1 MKENQILLFDED
13 EERSSTIESGFKTKD
28 IDCVLINSENE
39 LEKIVNNSKNSIVLI
54 THQSLAKVS
63 KSNIKSLFNQADSQ
77 KILVYSVPNDATKI
91 IAFYKLGAYRVLDES
106 FDSTEIVEYINNLYY
121 QHNNNDKHE
130 ETRFSGSLS
139 DFSLADLIN
148 SFGRDKVSGVLRV
161 YTPYCSGKII
171 FNKGDIDDAVSG
183 FHYGEEA
190 ALFMLTWTDGFF
202 AMRKCPIKSPKH
214 KVQLSNIGLLL
225 HSETVRNNY
234 KDIIR
239 KIGHTGVSIK
249 LVNKGDVLAQLKNE
263 YYKVVAKKIV
273 NFTILQEVLAYSQ
286 INFIELANWLLD
298 LKNNDNLDIRDDSGI
313 DVDSLPEL
321 ESNQKSGLVEHLLGA
336 KEVDYLREILHA
348 EEFST
353 GKLLILATDVM
364 DKTNFIHIL
373 NRGDR
378 TPVRTNRELD
388 YTRINLDD
396 YFSLNVFGVSLDQK
410 LKDSIQ
416 KVSQGLLGYIILINA
431 QKPENFEYANYIIS
445 FLNDTYTVP
454 WTVAITNT
462 DDDDELFSKVEKE
475 ITIPENRDLIPCE
488 ISQKDDIKNAILS
501 LK

>member
-1 MKENQILLFDED
+1 MKENKILLFDED
-13 EERSSTIESGFKTKD
+13 IERSAVIDSGFKAKD
-28 IDCVLINSENE
+28 INSVLINTEIE
-39 LEKIVNNSKNSIVLI
+39 LENLVSDSQNNIVLI

-63 KSNIKSLFNQADSQ
+63 KSNIKSLFKQADTK
-77 KILVYSVPNDATKI
+77 KILVYAVPNDATKI
-91 IAFYKLGAYRVLDES
+91 IAFYKLGAYRVLDET
-106 FDSTEIVEYINNLYY
+106 FDSVEIVEYVNNLYY
-121 QHNNNDKHE
+121 QHNNNGKHE

-171 FNKGDIDDAVSG
+171 FNTGDIDDAVSG

-190 ALFMLTWTDGFF
+190 VLFMLTWSDGFF

-225 HSETVRNNY
+225 HGETVRNTY

-239 KIGHTGVSIK
+239 KIGHTGVSIR
-249 LVNKGDVLAQLKNE
+249 LINRGDVLPHLKNE
-263 YYKVVAKKIV
+263 YYKVVADKLV
-273 NFTILQEVLAYSQ
+273 NFAILQEVLAFSQ
-286 INFIELANWLLD
+286 INFIELAEWLFE
-298 LKNNDNLDIRDDSGI
+298 LKNQDNLDIRDDSGI
-313 DVDSLPEL
+313 DVDNLPEM
-321 ESNQKSGLVEHLLGA
+321 ESHQKSGLAEHLLGA
-336 KEVDYLREILHA
+336 KEVNYLREILHA
-348 EEFST
+348 EEVTT
-353 GKLLILATDVM
+353 GKLLILATDIM
-364 DKTNFIHIL
+364 DKTNFIHIF

-378 TPVRTNRELD
+378 TPVRTNKELD
-388 YTRINLDD
+388 YTRIDLDG

-431 QKPENFEYANYIIS
+431 KKPENFEYANYIIG
-445 FLNDTYTVP
+445 FLKDTYTAP
-454 WTVAITNT
+454 WTVVITNT
-462 DDDDELFSKVEKE
+462 DDDDELFNKVEAK
-475 ITIPENRDLIPCE
+475 IKIPENRDLIPCD